1 MQVAILAGGLATRLG
16 DLARNRPKS
25 LIEVAGKPFLAYQ
38 LEFLR
43 KAGVTEVVLCIGH
56 LGEQVRRR
64 FGDGAEFGV
73 NITYSVEKELL
84 GTAGALKNAESLL
97 SDPFFTLY
105 GDSYV
110 VLDFDEVLTYF
121 QSQRKLALM
130 TVYRNYDRHDRS
142 NTAVDGYLVT
152 KYSKREKSEDVVYID
167 YGVCLLRKE
176 TLKMVP
182 ESAGYPLE
190 DFFPRLI
197 ETRELLA
204 YEVKERFYQ
213 IGSLKGLREFE
224 EYVGGKNDT
233 FKGADKDNSRWWR
246 N

>member
-16 DLARNRPKS
+16 DLTRNRPKS

-38 LEFLR
+38 LDFLR

-56 LGEQVRRR
+56 LGEQISRH

-73 NITYSVEKELL
+73 NVTYSIEKELL
-84 GTAGALKNAESLL
+84 GTAGALKNAGSLL

-110 VLDFDEVLTYF
+110 FLDFHKTLAYF
-121 QSQRKLALM
+121 QSQGKLALM

-152 KYSKREKSEDVVYID
+152 KYSKREKSEDMVYID
-167 YGVCLLRKE
+167 YGVCLLRKD
-176 TLKMVP
+176 TLKIVP
-182 ESAGYPLE
+182 ESTVYPLE
-190 DFFPRLI
+190 DLFLHLI
-197 ETRELLA
+197 KMRELLA

-213 IGSLKGLREFE
+213 VGSPRGLREFR
-224 EYVGGKNDT
+224 EYVGG
-233 FKGADKDNSRWWR
+233 
-246 N
+246 